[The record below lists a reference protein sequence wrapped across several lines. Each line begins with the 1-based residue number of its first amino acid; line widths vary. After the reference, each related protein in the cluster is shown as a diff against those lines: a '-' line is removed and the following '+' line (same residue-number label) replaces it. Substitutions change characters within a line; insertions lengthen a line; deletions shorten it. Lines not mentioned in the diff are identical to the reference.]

1 MLLQTLNFFDNAWC
15 CNPSFISRFMKGL
28 FNTLL
33 PKPKYTFIWDVSV
46 VLRYLSSLV
55 PVEELS
61 MKLLTLKLT
70 ALIALSSAPRA
81 QTLVSLNLDYMTVLN
96 NKVVFY
102 FKNLL
107 KTSKQGKSYVLELY
121 HYGNESLCAMHTLLH
136 YINRTK
142 SHRKSQ
148 QLLISYCSFNPVSTS
163 TVARWLKTVLHDA
176 GIDTNQFKAHSYR
189 SAAVSAAFSRGYSL
203 ELILKTADWS
213 SAKNFRKFYLR
224 GTEPSNMDFGQAVM
238 ATVWYRYKLGG
249 LCLCLGHSV
258 LLNIFSGIV
267 LIYLWLYYYE

>member
-1 MLLQTLNFFDNAWC
+1 
-15 CNPSFISRFMKGL
+15 
-28 FNTLL
+28 
-33 PKPKYTFIWDVSV
+33 
-46 VLRYLSSLV
+46 
-55 PVEELS
+55 

-70 ALIALSSAPRA
+70 ALIALSSAPKA

-96 NKVVFY
+96 NKVVFN

-136 YINRTK
+136 YIDRTK

-189 SAAVSAAFSRGYSL
+189 SVAVSAAFSR
-203 ELILKTADWS
+203 D
-213 SAKNFRKFYLR
+213 
-224 GTEPSNMDFGQAVM
+224 
-238 ATVWYRYKLGG
+238 
-249 LCLCLGHSV
+249 V
-258 LLNIFSGIV
+258 L
-267 LIYLWLYYYE
+267 